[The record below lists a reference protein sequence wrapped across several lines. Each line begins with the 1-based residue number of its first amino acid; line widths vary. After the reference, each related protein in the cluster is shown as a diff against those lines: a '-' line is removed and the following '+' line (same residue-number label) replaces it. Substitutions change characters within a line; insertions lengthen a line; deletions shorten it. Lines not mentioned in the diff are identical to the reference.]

1 VQPQFGLMVVFNLLD
16 LHTDKSLDEMKWNFE
31 MQLSEEFASHAC
43 AGRPRVKSGEA
54 FLVVSNA
61 L

>member
-1 VQPQFGLMVVFNLLD
+1 MVVFNLLD